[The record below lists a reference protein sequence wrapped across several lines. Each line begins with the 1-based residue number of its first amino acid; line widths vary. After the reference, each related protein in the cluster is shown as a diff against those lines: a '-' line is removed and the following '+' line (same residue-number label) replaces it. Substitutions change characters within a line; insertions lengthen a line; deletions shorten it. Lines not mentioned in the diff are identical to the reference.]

1 MRRDGRAP
9 PALEIAPSATLFEAL
24 AGVGELLER
33 AGIEEARL
41 DARALLLAAAG
52 ISRARLVLEPE
63 APLGEAAARRLT
75 DYAARRAA
83 REPVSRI
90 LARRGFWTLDFEVAP
105 DVLDP
110 RADTET
116 LVALALRLVADR
128 RGAPLSIV
136 DLGSGSGA
144 ILCALLAEL
153 PAAWGVAVDLSAPAC
168 AATRAN
174 LAALKLA
181 RRAHVVRGRWAD
193 AICAAFDVVVSNPPY
208 IKTGDLAA
216 LPPEVARHD
225 PALAL
230 DGGVDGLECYRRIIA
245 ALPRILAREGVA
257 LFEAGAGQSVEI
269 AGLMQGAGLE
279 IMGVE
284 RDAGGHERV
293 VAARWAGGRVRE
305 AAPGRKPGLDGEA

>member
-1 MRRDGRAP
+1 M
-9 PALEIAPSATLFEAL
+9 EIAPSATLFEAL

-52 ISRARLVLEPE
+52 ISRGAVGAEPE

-90 LARRGFWTLDFEVAP
+90 LARRGFWTLDLKSPRRARPARRHRNAGGAGAAP
-105 DVLDP
+105 RRRP
-110 RADTET
+110 ARRA
-116 LVALALRLVADR
+116 LVDC
-128 RGAPLSIV
+128 
-136 DLGSGSGA
+136 GSGFGLGR

-245 ALPRILAREGVA
+245 ALHEILAREGVA